1 LTIRVVYF
9 NEKGK
14 VVMLKK
20 QRVYVVHEFDAPVAK
35 VFATLS
41 EHENLNQIF
50 APMKVTRLKDGNDAR
65 NGVGSA
71 RTLSLPLTPSFVETN
86 LVYVE
91 NERIEYTITG
101 GFAPI
106 KEHRGVMKFVDLG
119 NNRTRLDYTI
129 EFKGK
134 VPFIGPIV
142 KAALQDG
149 VSRGLAR
156 LKF

>member
-1 LTIRVVYF
+1 
-9 NEKGK
+9 
-14 VVMLKK
+14 MLKT
-20 QRVYVVHEFDAPVAK
+20 QRVYVVQEFDAPIAK

-41 EHENLNQIF
+41 EHENLSQIF
-50 APMKVTRLKDGNDAR
+50 APAKVTRLNDGKNGVR

-71 RTLSLPLTPSFVETN
+71 RKLSIPLTPSFIETN
-86 LVYVE
+86 QVYIE
-91 NERIEYTITG
+91 NERIEYAITG

-106 KEHRGVMKFVDLG
+106 KEHRGVMKFIDLG
-119 NNRTRLDYTI
+119 NRTRLEYTI
-129 EFKGK
+129 EFKGR

-149 VSRGLAR
+149 VTRGLKR

>member
-1 LTIRVVYF
+1 
-9 NEKGK
+9 
-14 VVMLKK
+14 MLNK

-50 APMKVTRLKDGNDAR
+50 APMKVTRLKDGNGAR
-65 NGVGSA
+65 NGVGSS

-86 LVYVE
+86 QVYIE
-91 NERIEYTITG
+91 NERIEYTITS

-106 KEHRGVMKFVDLG
+106 KEHRGVMKFIDLG
-119 NNRTRLDYTI
+119 NNRTRLEYTI

-149 VSRGLAR
+149 VSGGLKK
-156 LKF
+156 LKV

>member
-1 LTIRVVYF
+1 
-9 NEKGK
+9 
-14 VVMLKK
+14 MLKK

-50 APMKVTRLKDGNDAR
+50 APAKVTRLNDGQGAR

-71 RTLSLPLTPSFVETN
+71 RKLAIPLTPSFIETN
-86 LVYVE
+86 QVYIE
-91 NERIEYTITG
+91 NERIEYAITG

-106 KEHRGVMKFVDLG
+106 KEHRGVMKFIDLG
-119 NNRTRLDYTI
+119 NNRTRLEYTI
-129 EFKGK
+129 EFKGR
-134 VPFIGPIV
+134 VPLIGPIV

-149 VSRGLAR
+149 VSRGLKR